1 MEVFDSKMI
10 IFLLHNITLFWSLSQ
25 TCRGEFV
32 YWVLL
37 LTVSAMPLHVGASD
51 RCWNNPQSQQW
62 LSFNSIAWCRKF
74 QYVQLGK
81 QSVQVMYSKELLHK
95 FDLSL
100 FTLWG
105 KLNSFNQR
113 QLVNMVKRQMET
125 HFTVA

>member
-1 MEVFDSKMI
+1 
-10 IFLLHNITLFWSLSQ
+10 
-25 TCRGEFV
+25 
-32 YWVLL
+32 
-37 LTVSAMPLHVGASD
+37 
-51 RCWNNPQSQQW
+51 
-62 LSFNSIAWCRKF
+62 
-74 QYVQLGK
+74 
-81 QSVQVMYSKELLHK
+81 MYSKELLHK